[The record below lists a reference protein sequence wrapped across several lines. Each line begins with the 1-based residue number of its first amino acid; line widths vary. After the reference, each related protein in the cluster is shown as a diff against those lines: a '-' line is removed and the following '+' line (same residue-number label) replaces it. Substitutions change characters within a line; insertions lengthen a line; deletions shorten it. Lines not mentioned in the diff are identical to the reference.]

1 MIVKLL
7 IILHHSFNH
16 CLNLNLTIDTTK
28 IPQEES
34 NNPAEIKV
42 HISQQ
47 RYPQLQDYCSERKG
61 SALLRPKQRLEHSTN
76 IFQFVSNNYKKMYSG
91 KLQEF

>member
-7 IILHHSFNH
+7 IILHRSFNH
-16 CLNLNLTIDTTK
+16 CLNLTIDTTK

-42 HISQQ
+42 HVSQR
-47 RYPQLQDYCSERKG
+47 RYPQLQDYCSERKRKG
-61 SALLRPKQRLEHSTN
+61 TDGL
-76 IFQFVSNNYKKMYSG
+76 
-91 KLQEF
+91 

>member
-1 MIVKLL
+1 MQHDLAGKEPHMIVKLL

-16 CLNLNLTIDTTK
+16 CLNLNLTINTTK

-42 HISQQ
+42 HISQP
-47 RYPQLQDYCSERKG
+47 RDPQLQDYCSERKRKG
-61 SALLRPKQRLEHSTN
+61 TA
-76 IFQFVSNNYKKMYSG
+76 
-91 KLQEF
+91 